1 MKEGIEMSAQ
11 EKLLKYVQ
19 YDTTSDENSESVPST
34 PGQRVLAED
43 LKKELEALG
52 LETSLDENG
61 YLFGFLKG
69 NTGKRHRKLGLLAHL
84 DTSPDMSGKN
94 VRPRIV
100 RYEGGDLVLN
110 EADGIILKASEFPAL
125 SGYAG
130 QDLMVT
136 DGTTL
141 LGADDKAGVAEIMEV
156 LEYISEH
163 KDFLHGD
170 IHVAFTPDEEIGR
183 GPHHFDVD
191 AFGADIAYTM
201 DGGPLGELE
210 FENFNAA
217 SAKVKIRG
225 RNVHPGTAKD
235 KMVNSIFIAM
245 EYADFFDRKDTPEH
259 TEEYEGFYHLN
270 EFKGDVDGSS
280 LDYIIRDFF
289 EDSFAARK
297 KKMQEAA
304 DKLNEKY
311 GEGTITLEIH
321 DQYKNMKTMIEP
333 HMYLVENAKLAMEKA
348 GVTPV
353 IKPIRG
359 GTDGAQLSYMG
370 LPCPNLFTGGENYHG
385 RYEFISIQSMEKAV
399 EVLKN
404 VISIYAE
411 EEV

>member
-1 MKEGIEMSAQ
+1 MSAV

-19 YDTTSDENSESVPST
+19 FDTTSDENSENVPST
-34 PGQRVLAED
+34 PGQMVLAEE

-61 YLFGFLKG
+61 YLFGFLKS
-69 NTGKRHRKLGLLAHL
+69 NTGKKHRKLGLLAHL

-100 RYEGGDLVLN
+100 KYEGGDLVLHEEN
-110 EADGIILKASEFPAL
+110 GIILKESEFPAL
-125 SGYAG
+125 SGYVG
-130 QDLMVT
+130 QELVVT

-156 LEYISEH
+156 LEYISKHEE
-163 KDFLHGD
+163 FLHGD

-183 GPHHFDVD
+183 GPHHFDVE

-245 EYADFFDRKDTPEH
+245 EYADLFDRKDTPEH

-270 EFKGDVDGSS
+270 EFKGEVDGSS

-289 EDSFAARK
+289 EDSFMERK
-297 KKMQEAA
+297 KKMQEASE
-304 DKLNEKY
+304 KLNEKY
-311 GEGTITLEIH
+311 GEGTVTLEIH

-333 HMYLVENAKLAMEKA
+333 HMYLVDNAKRAMEKA
-348 GVTPV
+348 GVIPV